1 MKKNTIS
8 LLIIIIFLLVILI
21 PLKGIDINIFDKK
34 DLSLHQIKEQLLETR
49 KIYICKYSNS
59 LIKACS
65 GKDLIRIEK
74 EEEIVRKIVNIIVSL
89 DTSDETMDKMKDNH
103 TLYFMDE
110 NNNVIISAD
119 FGFKLIIKTKNKEY
133 NMNPV
138 YNEKLR
144 DMLEFEF

>member
-21 PLKGIDINIFDKK
+21 PLKGIDINIFNKK
-34 DLSLHQIKEQLLETR
+34 DLSLHQIKEQLLDTR
-49 KIYICKYSNS
+49 KIYICKYSNN
-59 LIKACS
+59 LTKACS